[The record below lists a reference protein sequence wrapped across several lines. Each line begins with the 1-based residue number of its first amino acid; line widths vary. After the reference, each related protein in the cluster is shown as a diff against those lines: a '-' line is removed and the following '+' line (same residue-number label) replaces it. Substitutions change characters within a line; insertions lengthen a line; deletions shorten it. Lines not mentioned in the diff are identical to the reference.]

1 VEPHGRN
8 PFSIVTDAVHG
19 WLRHDAQTQG
29 AALAFYTVFAMAPL
43 LMLVVAVAGLVFDPE
58 DIRGALMEQF
68 RSLVGAG
75 GAQAVETMLA
85 SANQSG
91 RGIIASLI
99 SFALL
104 VFTATSTLGTLRQA
118 LNRSLEAEPADEAT
132 WSGFIR
138 ARAAALAI
146 IGVTGFLLVA
156 SLVVST
162 MISAFG
168 GWIAQFLP
176 AGALVLTAIEVTV
189 SITLLSLLFAALFAI
204 LPDVRLN
211 ARALL
216 LGGFVTAVLFNIGKY
231 GIALYIAYA
240 DVTSGFGAGGA
251 VILLFV
257 WVYYS
262 AQILLL
268 GAEITAAYGR
278 RQGDEQVRA
287 QPSARGTP

>member
-1 VEPHGRN
+1 
-8 PFSIVTDAVHG
+8 
-19 WLRHDAQTQG
+19 
-29 AALAFYTVFAMAPL
+29 
-43 LMLVVAVAGLVFDPE
+43 
-58 DIRGALMEQF
+58 
-68 RSLVGAG
+68 
-75 GAQAVETMLA
+75 
-85 SANQSG
+85 
-91 RGIIASLI
+91 
-99 SFALL
+99 
-104 VFTATSTLGTLRQA
+104 
-118 LNRSLEAEPADEAT
+118 
-132 WSGFIR
+132 
-138 ARAAALAI
+138 
-146 IGVTGFLLVA
+146 
-156 SLVVST
+156 